1 MMIIEST
8 KQSSLTSQSRFE
20 YLTHNMQMGDP
31 LSHVVVK
38 STNKSNTDRELPSV
52 FTFMLVYILQDR
64 LSLLTVKWLYDAL
77 NLAYRGWR
85 ANQAQTVTK
94 DAVVNAIVDL
104 YDQIKSDIDTLRE
117 KLNRGSEDDS
127 GIEMDIDEHEIL
139 RDCLDMIS
147 VMTENLPDEFANKHN
162 IATIPDEV
170 DELRDLIEPE
180 DMERTLFGLVKHDE
194 TLRWRL
200 QRILTKDYCTK
211 QLLLKLEKRASIVF
225 ERLATHVREGPQ
237 SDPQIIARCAQHLRT
252 IVAQCKHYINT
263 GAPLSKKTRSE
274 ATKVLVKI
282 LGRVCQRDEDIYDEI
297 DWRRTQ
303 PDPTQP
309 YNRNLFVNLL
319 ERPPP
324 PDVAGNVYTR
334 GESFFF
340 TTFEIFS
347 AAEMIHCRSPLE
359 NIIGILKENGAP
371 GELIDKL
378 EKIIEDID
386 EECERQASSPPRS
399 PSPEE
404 TGLQHSLPSSP
415 ATAEPSSQRRR
426 LG

>member
-1 MMIIEST
+1 M
-8 KQSSLTSQSRFE
+8 
-20 YLTHNMQMGDP
+20 
-31 LSHVVVK
+31 
-38 STNKSNTDRELPSV
+38 
-52 FTFMLVYILQDR
+52 
-64 LSLLTVKWLYDAL
+64 

-85 ANQAQTVTK
+85 TNQAQPVTK
-94 DAVVNAIVDL
+94 DDVVNVIVNL
-104 YDQIKSDIDTLRE
+104 YDQIKSDIDTLHQ
-117 KLNRGSEDDS
+117 KLNRSSEDDS
-127 GIEMDIDEHEIL
+127 GIEMDVDEDEVL

-147 VMTENLPDEFANKHN
+147 VMTENLPDEFANEHN

-180 DMERTLFGLVKHDE
+180 DMERTLFGLIKHDE

-200 QRILTKDYCTK
+200 QRILTKDYCVK
-211 QLLLKLEKRASIVF
+211 QLLIKLENRAGIVF
-225 ERLATHVREGPQ
+225 ERLAAHVHEGPQ

-263 GAPLSKKTRSE
+263 RAPLSIMTRRE
-274 ATKVLVKI
+274 ATMALVKI
-282 LGRVCQRDEDIYDEI
+282 LGRVCQKDEDIYVEI
-297 DWRRTQ
+297 EWRRTQ
-303 PDPTQP
+303 PDPVQM

-324 PDVAGNVYTR
+324 PDVAGNIFTR

-359 NIIGILKENGAP
+359 NIIDLLKENEGP
-371 GELIDKL
+371 SELIEKL

-386 EECERQASSPPRS
+386 EECERQVSSSPRS
-399 PSPEE
+399 PSPEQ
-404 TGLQHSLPSSP
+404 TGIQHSFPNSP
-415 ATAEPSSQRRR
+415 ATTEPSRQRRR